1 MRNPKNTWNA
11 NLQNIKQMHW
21 LHEQLVNIVPA
32 MDISDILRSEYVLIV
47 SAFDCY
53 IHDVVLQGMS
63 DMFSGNR
70 TECKNFTDFCIPM
83 STVKKLLETSDVS
96 VRESIYNASVKKI
109 LSKDSYQSPKSVEF
123 ALSMVNM
130 KKIWSKIGKKIGMS
144 TEDVKTNLGLIIL
157 RRNKIAHEADIE
169 NLVSMKKSEI
179 ERTDVEEVISFLD
192 NVVLAIDE
200 IRIEG

>member
-1 MRNPKNTWNA
+1 MRNPKDTWDA

-21 LHEQLVNIVPA
+21 LHEQLVKIVPA

-63 DMFSGNR
+63 DIFSGNK
-70 TECKNFTDFCIPM
+70 TECKSFTDFCIPM
-83 STVKKLLETSDVS
+83 STVKELLATSDVS
-96 VRESIYNASVKKI
+96 LRYSIYNASVKKI
-109 LSKDSYQSPKSVEF
+109 LSKDSYQSPKSREF

-130 KKIWSKIGKKIGMS
+130 KGIWSKVGKKIGMLA
-144 TEDVKTNLGLIIL
+144 EDVKTKLGLIIL

-169 NLVSMKKSEI
+169 NLVSMKKTEI
-179 ERTDVEEVISFLD
+179 ERTDVEEVIAFLN
-192 NVVLAIDE
+192 NVVLAIDK
-200 IRIEG
+200 IRIDG

>member
-1 MRNPKNTWNA
+1 MRNPRNTWNA
-11 NLQNIKQMHW
+11 NLQNIKRMHW
-21 LHEQLVNIVPA
+21 LHKQLVNIVPA

-63 DMFSGNR
+63 EMFWGNR
-70 TECKNFTDFCIPM
+70 IECKNFTDFCIPM

-130 KKIWSKIGKKIGMS
+130 KKIWSKVGKKIGMS

>member
-1 MRNPKNTWNA
+1 
-11 NLQNIKQMHW
+11 
-21 LHEQLVNIVPA
+21 
-32 MDISDILRSEYVLIV
+32 
-47 SAFDCY
+47 
-53 IHDVVLQGMS
+53 
-63 DMFSGNR
+63 
-70 TECKNFTDFCIPM
+70 
-83 STVKKLLETSDVS
+83 
-96 VRESIYNASVKKI
+96 
-109 LSKDSYQSPKSVEF
+109 
-123 ALSMVNM
+123 M

-192 NVVLAIDE
+192 NVVLAIEE

>member
-1 MRNPKNTWNA
+1 MRNPRNTWNA
-11 NLQNIKQMHW
+11 NLQNIKRMHW
-21 LHEQLVNIVPA
+21 LHKQLVNIVPA

-63 DMFSGNR
+63 EMFWGNR
-70 TECKNFTDFCIPM
+70 IECKNFTDFCIPM

-130 KKIWSKIGKKIGMS
+130 KKIWSKVGKKIGMS

-192 NVVLAIDE
+192 NVVLAI
-200 IRIEG
+200 R

>member
-1 MRNPKNTWNA
+1 
-11 NLQNIKQMHW
+11 
-21 LHEQLVNIVPA
+21 
-32 MDISDILRSEYVLIV
+32 
-47 SAFDCY
+47 
-53 IHDVVLQGMS
+53 
-63 DMFSGNR
+63 
-70 TECKNFTDFCIPM
+70 
-83 STVKKLLETSDVS
+83 
-96 VRESIYNASVKKI
+96 
-109 LSKDSYQSPKSVEF
+109 
-123 ALSMVNM
+123 M

-192 NVVLAIDE
+192 NAVLAIDE

>member
-1 MRNPKNTWNA
+1 
-11 NLQNIKQMHW
+11 
-21 LHEQLVNIVPA
+21 
-32 MDISDILRSEYVLIV
+32 
-47 SAFDCY
+47 
-53 IHDVVLQGMS
+53 
-63 DMFSGNR
+63 
-70 TECKNFTDFCIPM
+70 
-83 STVKKLLETSDVS
+83 
-96 VRESIYNASVKKI
+96 
-109 LSKDSYQSPKSVEF
+109 
-123 ALSMVNM
+123 M